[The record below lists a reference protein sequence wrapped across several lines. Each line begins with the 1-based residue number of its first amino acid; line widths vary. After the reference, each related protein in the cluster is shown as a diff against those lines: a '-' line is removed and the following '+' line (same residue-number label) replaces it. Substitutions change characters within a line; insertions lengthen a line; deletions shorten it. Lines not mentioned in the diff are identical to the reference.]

1 MPRSHFN
8 RCSGKQI
15 FLGSWAEETRSPD
28 TGTRRR
34 GAVTSISRNT
44 IQKFEY
50 LLVGELALD
59 HLTLSNRS
67 ADYINSF
74 ASIHVGIGMASSA
87 WLPLTYRQTVNDY
100 RKIQMPKCGPSD
112 DRQEICR
119 TMINSFSTGF
129 SMTVSTKDIGH
140 RRIKKLYLGPPD
152 TK

>member
-8 RCSGKQI
+8 RCSDKQI
-15 FLGSWAEETRSPD
+15 FLRSSAEETRSPD

-74 ASIHVGIGMASSA
+74 ASIHVGIA
-87 WLPLTYRQTVNDY
+87 LIY
-100 RKIQMPKCGPSD
+100 
-112 DRQEICR
+112 
-119 TMINSFSTGF
+119 
-129 SMTVSTKDIGH
+129 
-140 RRIKKLYLGPPD
+140 
-152 TK
+152 

>member
-15 FLGSWAEETRSPD
+15 FLGSSAEETRSPD

-67 ADYINSF
+67 ADYINNF
-74 ASIHVGIGMASSA
+74 ASIHVGIALIYWRKSMRHGVVRLAAAYLPTDGNCKWLQKNPNA
-87 WLPLTYRQTVNDY
+87 WMWTDRRQTRN
-100 RKIQMPKCGPSD
+100 MSD
-112 DRQEICR
+112 DDQQLLDRLFNDCF
-119 TMINSFSTGF
+119 N
-129 SMTVSTKDIGH
+129 
-140 RRIKKLYLGPPD
+140 
-152 TK
+152 